1 MNSFFK
7 FLTMPLL
14 VFFTNKHI
22 FFMQLLIVSLL
33 ISSCGSTNQ
42 LKKEL
47 KEHNESSSYFDGL
60 VVYNPKTKKEIL
72 NHNGAKYFTPASNT
86 KLFTFYTAYKTLKD
100 SIKSLAYYKTHDSLI
115 VKGTADP
122 SFLNG
127 FESTEVLGFL
137 KNSPESIYVLDTT
150 IDEPR
155 YGSGWAW
162 DDYSYY
168 YMPEKSLFPMYGNM
182 LKYNLTDGMLHSTPH
197 YFKTQIVVAD
207 SVLISRQRKG
217 NLFYVQKNKEKD
229 YEVPFI
235 TSNRLVADL
244 LSDKLRKNVTLI
256 PNQKDLNFQYIY
268 TQNTDSLY
276 KKMLMVSD
284 NFIAEQLLLQV
295 GQEVSG
301 TYSVNAAIKY
311 SLENYLQD
319 LPQKPRWV
327 DGSGLSR
334 YNLFTP
340 ESLVKLLEKMYQE
353 IPTQKLL
360 DYFPV
365 GGASG
370 TLKNSYKT
378 KELPYIYAKTG
389 TLSNN
394 HCLSGYIITKK
405 GTFLIF
411 SYMNNHY
418 RVDSKEIKARM
429 ENTLLQIYNTY

>member
-1 MNSFFK
+1 MLS
-7 FLTMPLL
+7 
-14 VFFTNKHI
+14 I
-22 FFMQLLIVSLL
+22 A
-33 ISSCGSTNQ
+33 ISSCSTAYNVNKR
-42 LKKEL
+42 LKQDQQK
-47 KEHNESSSYFDGL
+47 NSYFDGFVL
-60 VVYNPKTKKEIL
+60 YNPKTKKELI

-100 SIKSLAYYKTHDSLI
+100 SIKSLAYYKTTDSLI
-115 VKGTADP
+115 IKGTASP
-122 SFLNG
+122 TFLNG
-127 FESTEVLGFL
+127 IEGEKVLDFL
-137 KNSPESIYVLDTT
+137 KNTKESIYILDAA
-150 IDEPR
+150 IDESV

-168 YMPEKSLFPMYGNM
+168 YMPEKSLYPMYGNV
-182 LKYNLTDGMLHSTPH
+182 LKYNLSDGMLQSTPH
-197 YFKTQIVVAD
+197 YFKTQIIQLD
-207 SVLISRQRKG
+207 SVLVSRQRKE
-217 NLFYVQKNKEKD
+217 NLFYVQKNNQEE

-244 LSDKLRKNVTLI
+244 LSDKLRKTVTLI
-256 PNQKDLNFQYIY
+256 PNKKDLNFKYIY
-268 TQNTDSLY
+268 NQNIDSIY
-276 KKMLMVSD
+276 KQMLTVSD

-295 GQEVSG
+295 GKEVADN
-301 TYSVNAAIKY
+301 YSVSAAIKY

-340 ESLVKLLEKMYQE
+340 ESLVKLLEKMYVE

-360 DYFPV
+360 NYFPV
-365 GGASG
+365 GGISG
-370 TLKNSYKT
+370 TLKKSYIINDK
-378 KELPYIYAKTG
+378 PYIYAKTG

-418 RVDSKEIKARM
+418 RVSSKEVKATM
-429 ENTLLQIYNTY
+429 EKTLLQIYNTY